1 MKLPPPIRKTHTHI
15 HVNAIPE
22 ETNKARHSEI
32 EVKVDVSSH
41 RTLFSCTQ
49 TNTNTLLLMTAPD
62 QEELIDE
69 MMNEIMT
76 EAESDTHVGCLEI
89 T

>member
-1 MKLPPPIRKTHTHI
+1 MSPAAEPF
-15 HVNAIPE
+15 
-22 ETNKARHSEI
+22 
-32 EVKVDVSSH
+32 
-41 RTLFSCTQ
+41 FSCTQ

-76 EAESDTHVGCLEI
+76 EAESDTHTLVV
-89 T
+89 